1 MKKPAV
7 LVTGALGGIGR
18 ALCNE
23 FHAHGFVVIAVDRVE
38 GNVAAHHILNEN
50 IATLVTD
57 AALSA
62 EFHRKIQGILD
73 QEKAAMRGLINNA
86 AVQILGGVESLTA
99 ADWHETLDTNL
110 VAPFVLAQMFLPEL
124 EASRGAIVNVS
135 SIHEKLTKPGF
146 VAYATSKA
154 ALSGLTRAMAVDLGP
169 RVRVNAICPAAIHT
183 PMLEAGFADQPAQF
197 AALHKSHPS
206 GRIGLPEE
214 VASIARYL
222 VFDAPEFLTG
232 SCLGLD
238 GAIAGR
244 LHDPQ

>member
-38 GNVAAHHILNEN
+38 GNVAAHHILTEN

-62 EFHRKIQGILD
+62 AFHRKIQLILD
-73 QEKAAMRGLINNA
+73 QEKAAMCGLINNA

-110 VAPFVLAQMFLPEL
+110 VAPFVLAQLFLPDL
-124 EASRGAIVNVS
+124 EVSRGAIVNVS

-183 PMLEAGFADQPAQF
+183 PMLEAGFADQPERF
-197 AALHKSHPS
+197 AALQKSHPS

-222 VFDAPEFLTG
+222 VSDAPEFLTG